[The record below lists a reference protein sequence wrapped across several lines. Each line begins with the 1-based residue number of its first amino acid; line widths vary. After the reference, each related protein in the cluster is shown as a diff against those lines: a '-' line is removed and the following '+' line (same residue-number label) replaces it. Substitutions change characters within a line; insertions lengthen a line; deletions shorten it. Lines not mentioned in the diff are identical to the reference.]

1 MKLRKLVALLSLAA
15 LLLSSCTSGGES
27 SSPAPESPAATA
39 EPAAVPQS
47 QETPAGLTVLSMDDP
62 MAGIDDSLSF
72 SVEPDINSD
81 YEAYT
86 RSLKENFKA
95 AYLEKLS
102 SYFAD
107 MEIDDMSYG
116 GNMLGTGMTGW
127 FTFTATPRPGS
138 GIEPRELYCRS
149 FNIRSENEGRTL
161 IEFQRSWPMEPVD
174 YLSQYPSY
182 DGPMA
187 DSDIM
192 FDAYREKEVSGLV
205 EAELYV
211 KQLDSRYI
219 LTAPAELEALALS
232 LSGSDMYVGEPADI
246 SDYNPLYL
254 RFQDGSIYLVPTAA
268 DGSNR
273 CYVWDSWYAWMDG
286 ESIFQRFGVPLAAE
300 GYEALPGGGTVTT
313 IHSTYR
319 QQDELTHTLEY
330 SNGDAPVRFLF
341 QQMMPT
347 ASGSRSTDILRLYE
361 YDTQGRRTKEEH
373 MEDGKLLT
381 TIVYEYSGELLVRM
395 EESSPTGGGYYE
407 TYTYDE
413 LGRLIEVNS
422 YYPNA
427 IGGPISRST
436 AYWYDDQD
444 YRHNYKEDG
453 NGNLVGYEDQPIRRP
468 QD

>member
-1 MKLRKLVALLSLAA
+1 MKLKKLLALLSLAA
-15 LLLSSCTSGGES
+15 LLLSSCVSGEGTSTS
-27 SSPAPESPAATA
+27 PESPAATA
-39 EPAAVPQS
+39 EPAAAEA
-47 QETPAGLTVLSMDDP
+47 QESPAGLTVLPMEDP

-72 SVEPDINSD
+72 SVELDFDSPGYNQCM
-81 YEAYT
+81 
-86 RSLKENFKA
+86 LENFKA
-95 AYLEKLS
+95 AYAEKLS
-102 SYFAD
+102 AYFED
-107 MEIDDMSYG
+107 IEIDDISCRGSILSG
-116 GNMLGTGMTGW
+116 GLTGW
-127 FTFTATPRPGS
+127 FTFTAAPRPGF

-149 FNIRSENEGRTL
+149 PNIYSGNEDRTL
-161 IEFQRSWPMEPVD
+161 MEFERSYPMEPAE
-174 YLSQYPSY
+174 YLSQWPSY
-182 DGPMA
+182 EELMA
-187 DSDIM
+187 DLDTMIS
-192 FDAYREKEVSGLV
+192 ASKEKKLRGLV

-211 KQLDSRYI
+211 RQLDSRYI

-254 RFQDGSIYLVPTAA
+254 RFQGGSIYLVPTAA

-381 TIVYEYSGELLVRM
+381 TIVYEYSGELLVRI

-427 IGGPISRST
+427 IGGPISSSG
-436 AYWYDDQD
+436 AFWYDDQG
-444 YRHNYKEDG
+444 YRHGYAKDE
-453 NGNLVGYEDQPIRRP
+453 NGNLGSYENQPIRRP